1 VKTKD
6 TTIDAS
12 TAIAFEERKA
22 RMISKNDRFLPT
34 SPQPGNE
41 KEIVN
46 IHVSPNDQSL
56 DSQVQSPFLASK
68 PPPVNDPEEKLH
80 SSPASNTSGHPN
92 DGGKK
97 ADSGADSS
105 SSDESS
111 SSDDSEDGTG
121 SASTRSRGKNLAI
134 K

>member
-12 TAIAFEERKA
+12 AAIAFKERKA

-46 IHVSPNDQSL
+46 IHVSPNNQSL
-56 DSQVQSPFLASK
+56 DSQVNNEPA
-68 PPPVNDPEEKLH
+68 VNDPEEKLH
-80 SSPASNTSGHPN
+80 PPTATNEEPPVN
-92 DGGKK
+92 DISL
-97 ADSGADSS
+97 DSQA
-105 SSDESS
+105 
-111 SSDDSEDGTG
+111 
-121 SASTRSRGKNLAI
+121 NN
-134 K
+134 